1 MTRTLQPQSFRL
13 QPQARGV
20 PAIFH
25 TGNPRDSITDFNP
38 PNIIQVIDHSFQG
51 EQIFNNDLASNLNV
65 DPHPLV
71 LCASK
76 GEGGILTITSVIV
89 HIYLKKIVVS

>member
-25 TGNPRDSITDFNP
+25 IGNPRASIIDFNL
-38 PNIIQVIDHSFQG
+38 PNIQVIDHSIQG
-51 EQIFNNDLASNLNV
+51 EQIFNNGLASNLNV
-65 DPHPLV
+65 GPHPPV

-76 GEGGILTITSVIV
+76 GEGGILTITSVLV